1 MQPDYTLASAYVS
14 ALGGGVFD
22 WRAIHDKRT
31 DLPAHTTR
39 GTLEDC
45 WQWLCSY
52 NALGYGIFAAVNVL
66 DGRGRDLAN
75 VASIRAHFIDLD
87 NLSAM
92 QNLQRAAAWSPLPA
106 FAVMSS
112 PNKAHVYW
120 PVSPYAG
127 NDRFTLI
134 QRKLIALFDGDKR
147 IHDATRVMRIPGFFH
162 QKGEPVL
169 TTCFA
174 LPGIGAALTAEAL
187 EAALGGVAVV
197 DGAHGRTALGDAA
210 LAAPGLDW
218 IAYALNSCDP
228 NTLDRGDWI
237 ALTAAIKQAGWS
249 LTDERT
255 LFDMW
260 SQWCSRYATNNPV
273 ENLKQWNSIRNS
285 ELGWPAIVRRVPA
298 VHAAWYLGNSQT
310 QPGGSQAS
318 ATAQI
323 MNNPGA
329 VHQAEIPAGEIMTD
343 QDQRQIF
350 AGCTFVVKFG
360 EILAPNGRL
369 LNPGQFNGLFG
380 GKKYIIDQQGK
391 ITNEAWQAATRS
403 TLWTIPKADHLR
415 FVPIRK
421 PGEMIED
428 SLGRL
433 GVNTYIPARIK
444 TMRGDPSP
452 FLEHLRLMIPN
463 DDDRKTLLDFIA
475 HNARFPGYKIPWAPL
490 VQSAEGVGKG
500 VLKQVISHVMGDI
513 YVHFPN
519 AQELVESGSKFNAWM
534 RAKLFIL
541 VDEIKVD
548 ERRDMIE
555 VLKPM
560 ISEKEIEIQGK
571 GHDQDKEDNYSNWAF
586 FSNYKDAI
594 PVSKNA
600 RRFCVFYSA
609 IQSLSDLKRAGMN
622 DQYFSKLYGW
632 LEKDGCK
639 IVADYLL
646 NYPIK
651 CGEIPMRAPD
661 TTSTVEAQKQ
671 SRGSIEQMIS
681 DAVDDGLPGFKNGWI
696 SATAVMQRA
705 KMQGGRM
712 PSLRAVQN
720 SIEAL
725 GYYEIGRSIRAYFQE
740 DVNSRSLL
748 YSTQKRADVAAY
760 ARAQGYE

>member
-1 MQPDYTLASAYVS
+1 MTPDYAMAHAYVT

-22 WRAIHDKRT
+22 WRAIDDKRA
-31 DLPAHTTR
+31 DVPAHVAR
-39 GTLEDC
+39 GTLDEC
-45 WQWLCSY
+45 WNWLCAY
-52 NALGYGIFAAVNVL
+52 NAIGYGIFAVVNVL
-66 DGRGRDLAN
+66 DGRGRN
-75 VASIRAHFIDLD
+75 VKNVVSIRAHFVDLD

-92 QNLQRAAAWSPLPA
+92 QNLQRAAAWSPAPA
-106 FAVMSS
+106 FAVASS

-120 PVSPYAG
+120 PVAPYVS
-127 NDRFTLI
+127 NDKFTVV

-147 IHDATRVMRIPGFFH
+147 IHDATRVMRVPGFWH

-169 TTCFA
+169 TTCRA
-174 LPGIGAALTAEAL
+174 LPGYGAALTVEHL
-187 EAALGGVAVV
+187 EAALGGVTVA
-197 DGAHGRTALGDAA
+197 DGGHGRTALGDAA
-210 LAAPGLDW
+210 LAAPALDW
-218 IAYALNSCDP
+218 ITYALNSADP

-255 LFDMW
+255 LFNMW
-260 SQWCSRYATNNPV
+260 SQWCARYETNNPG

-285 ELGWPAIVRRVPA
+285 ELGWPAIVKRIPA
-298 VHAAWYLGNSQT
+298 VHAAWHLGARQ
-310 QPGGSQAS
+310 QAVQGS
-318 ATAQI
+318 ATSQI
-323 MNNPGA
+323 MNG
-329 VHQAEIPAGEIMTD
+329 HFDEMPAGEIMND
-343 QDQRQIF
+343 QDQRQVF
-350 AGCTFVVKFG
+350 KGCTFVVKFG

-369 LNPGQFNGLFG
+369 LNPGQFNGLYG
-380 GKKYIIDQQGK
+380 GKKYIVDQQGK

-415 FVPIRK
+415 FIPTRNQ
-421 PGEMIED
+421 GEMIED
-428 SLGRL
+428 SLGRR
-433 GVNTYIPARIK
+433 GVNTYIPARIQ
-444 TMRGDPSP
+444 TMKGDPSP
-452 FLEHLRLMIPN
+452 FLEHLRKMIPQ
-463 DDDRKTLLDFIA
+463 DDDRKILLDFIA
-475 HNARFPGYKIPWAPL
+475 HNARFPGWKIPWAPL

-609 IQSLSDLKRAGMN
+609 IQSLTDIKRAGMN
-622 DQYFSKLYGW
+622 DAYFSNLYGW

-639 IVADYLL
+639 IVANYLL
-646 NYPIK
+646 NYPIQ
-651 CGEIPMRAPD
+651 CGDIPMRAPD
-661 TTSTVEAQKQ
+661 TSSTEEAQRQ
-671 SRGSIEQMIS
+671 SRGSIEQIIA
-681 DAVDDGLPGFKNGWI
+681 DAIEDSLPGFKGGWI
-696 SATAVMQRA
+696 STAAVMQRVRNA
-705 KMQGGRM
+705 GGGGTRQ

-725 GYYEIGRSIRAYFQE
+725 GYIEVGRSPRPYFQE
-740 DVNSRSLL
+740 DANSRSLL
-748 YSTQKRADVAAY
+748 YAKEKRADVSTY
-760 ARAQGYE
+760 ARLQGYE